1 MRRHPV
7 LTLILAWLLPGAG
20 HFYIGQRRKGV
31 VFCFLVLALFFTGV
45 LITEGGGID
54 CKPLGVIKVVLR
66 IDRAADCGRHP
77 WSFALQA
84 FDGPVAFVA
93 LAATSGASEIQA
105 SKLSDLGLLLTLVA
119 GALNV
124 LLIADALY
132 RAGPQVAEDENG

>member
-31 VFCFLVLALFFTGV
+31 AFCFLVLVLFFTGL
-45 LITEGGGID
+45 LITEGGGVD
-54 CKPLGVIKVVLR
+54 CKPLGVVKAVLR
-66 IDRAADCGRHP
+66 IDRTADCGRHP
-77 WSFALQA
+77 WAFVLQA

-93 LAATSGASEIQA
+93 LAATSDAQEIRA
-105 SKLSDLGLLLTLVA
+105 SKLSDFGLLLTLVA

-124 LLIADALY
+124 LLMADALY
-132 RAGPQVAEDENG
+132 RAGPHSAEDKDG